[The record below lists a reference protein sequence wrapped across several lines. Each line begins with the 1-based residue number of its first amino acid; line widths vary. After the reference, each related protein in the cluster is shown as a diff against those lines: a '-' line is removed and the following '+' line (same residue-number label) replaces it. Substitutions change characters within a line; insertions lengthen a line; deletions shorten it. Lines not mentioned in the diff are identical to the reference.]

1 MREPLDNW
9 VDGRVA
15 LLGDA
20 AHPMTPF
27 LGLGAGIGIEDALVL
42 ARAFSGS
49 DDWQTALARYQQARV
64 GHAANAQQASARQGL
79 HLLNTKPQPGEGKT
93 LYNDDM
99 LGLYSYDATTVAI

>member
-1 MREPLDNW
+1 MTAAI
-9 VDGRVA
+9 A
-15 LLGDA
+15 LRKYGFPVVLFEQSEQFGDV
-20 AHPMTPF
+20 
-27 LGLGAGIGIEDALVL
+27 GAGITIGPNASRVLL

-64 GHAANAQQASARQGL
+64 GHAASAQRASARQGL

-99 LGLYSYDATTVAI
+99 LGLYSYDATTAAV